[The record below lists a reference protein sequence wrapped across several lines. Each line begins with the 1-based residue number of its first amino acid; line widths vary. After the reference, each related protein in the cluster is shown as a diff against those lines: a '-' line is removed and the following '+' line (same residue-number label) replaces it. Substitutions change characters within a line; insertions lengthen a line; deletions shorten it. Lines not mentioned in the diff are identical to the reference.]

1 MQHLP
6 FLWEGP
12 TPLANELAA
21 PVCRASLR
29 RAAHGRPVSL
39 TLWRSNGTGL
49 RIQSRLHDLPR
60 RGELAVLEFDL
71 VTQPQPDDHTSELST
86 GLGTALRVEKML
98 VFEAGAC
105 AEAGVFLRGGHG
117 AQIIAVAGAAPF
129 TLAVKGVEDDA
140 PHGFEPAF
148 LLEQYLRVEVQ

>member
-1 MQHLP
+1 MHHLP
-6 FLWEGP
+6 FVWEGP
-12 TPLANELAA
+12 TPLAAELAA
-21 PVCRASLR
+21 PVCRASVR

-39 TLWRSNGTGL
+39 TLWRRNGSGL
-49 RIQSRLHDLPR
+49 RIQSRMHDLPR

-71 VTQPQPDDHTSELST
+71 VTRPQPDDHTSELSA

-105 AEAGVFLRGGHG
+105 AEAGVFLRGGNG
-117 AQIIAVAGAAPF
+117 TQLIAVAGAAPF